1 MEKIYAEH
9 RPGGRVFQVPSNG
22 PPFRASAE
30 FIDLLMAPFL
40 ANCCMLTGSAL
51 GIFMGSNGSGV
62 RISVRILDDSGGE
75 IASFFSDKPEAD
87 EGGFSAGLRDA
98 LLAFRKKYP
107 KTRFIDVEFKGI
119 N

>member
-1 MEKIYAEH
+1 
-9 RPGGRVFQVPSNG
+9 VSQF
-22 PPFRASAE
+22 E

-40 ANCCMLTGSAL
+40 TNCCMLTGSAL

-62 RISVRILDDSGGE
+62 RMSVRILDDSGGE

-107 KTRFIDVEFKGI
+107 KTRFIDVEFKGV